1 MKHLHRRWLPLV
13 VLGALLAAPLAWSF
27 GAGGPPAMD
36 PEQMLGR
43 LTEELKLSEQQQTE
57 VRNIIAQNSD
67 QARADRERLQEL
79 REALEQ
85 QRTDFN
91 AGEAQKLA
99 DELGEIS
106 ARMAYNITSKQ
117 AQVYTVLTEEQRAEF
132 ERLHAERASRAHRR
146 FGKKPD

>member
-1 MKHLHRRWLPLV
+1 MKQLHHRWLPLV

-27 GAGGPPAMD
+27 GAGGPPHLD

-43 LTEELKLSEQQQTE
+43 LSEELQLDDEQQSQ
-57 VRNIIAQNSD
+57 VRSIMAQNSE

-79 REALEQ
+79 RQALEQ
-85 QRTDFN
+85 QRANFN

-117 AQVYTVLTEEQRAEF
+117 AQVYAVLTEEQRAEF
-132 ERLHAERASRAHRR
+132 ERLHAERASRAQRR